1 MAILDLAISSREFI
15 FVIQRTSRL
24 CQNSSA
30 SIQDE
35 DLGVMIDG
43 SFKSSSN
50 SHVGFWADDEPGG
63 WLIGSTIFRPNARF
77 GINVLLL
84 QASLKI
90 PLPQLRGIAFTG
102 RVVEGGIGS
111 PTFVV
116 TVPVRGPF
124 EVVDRLRT
132 RGRGLQ

>member
-1 MAILDLAISSREFI
+1 MAIIDLAIPSREFI

-24 CQNSSA
+24 CQYSSA
-30 SIQDE
+30 PMQDE
-35 DLGVMIDG
+35 DLGVLIDG
-43 SFKSSSN
+43 SLKSSSN

-77 GINVLLL
+77 GINVLL
-84 QASLKI
+84 QASLRI

-111 PTFVV
+111 PMFVV
-116 TVPVRGPF
+116 TVTVRGPF
-124 EVVDRLRT
+124 
-132 RGRGLQ
+132 